1 MREKLEKWG
10 ISWGVI
16 VPILW
21 MLRISSRGLG
31 YWFSPDSGMTQ
42 DNADQ
47 LNGTPVDR
55 NFFIVLEVLGL
66 IILFSRRINWAEF
79 FKRNKILIL
88 LFIYMGIS
96 VLWSDYT
103 DVSMRRYFRGLG
115 DLIMVLVLLTE
126 INYTGATVRFFRVSS
141 FFLVLVS
148 VFFIKYLRDLGVAY
162 EGNIEMWIGVTTHK
176 NSLGQLACVA
186 AFFLTWVLFSKYYRF
201 KLWDIPIFALTMWL
215 LNGSATSISRTSM
228 GVYVSAVAVLVL
240 LRLLKKNVTTVKIIV
255 SVLVFAFALGSFF
268 TVYFYHMG
276 LIPWIAGV
284 TGGDPTLTGRTQLWD
299 ALLEIGSKHWL
310 QGSGYGG
317 FWLGSLGNDLWEQ
330 FGWHPNQAHDGY
342 IDVYVEF
349 GIVGLILLGIYII
362 VTYRDILRNLAF
374 DSDYGRFR
382 LTMLTMVIIY
392 NVTESSFCK
401 PTTILWFLFLLIS
414 IKMPE
419 PYPEGE
425 LGYEKKGKAK
435 SVKKQNRIKRQVV
448 YDKA

>member
-10 ISWGVI
+10 ISWGVVI
-16 VPILW
+16 PILW
-21 MLRISSRGLG
+21 MLRIASRGLG
-31 YWFSPDSGMTQ
+31 YWFSPDAAMSQ

-55 NFFIVLEVLGL
+55 NFFIVLEFLGI
-66 IILFSRRINWAEF
+66 IILISRQINWGEF
-79 FKRNKILIL
+79 FKRNKIVII

-96 VLWSDYT
+96 VLWSDFP
-103 DVSMRRYFRGLG
+103 DVSLRRWFRGIG

-126 INYTGATVRFFRVSS
+126 LNYTGALVRFFRISTL
-141 FFLVLVS
+141 FLIVVS
-148 VFFIKYLRDLGVAY
+148 VFFIKYYRELGVSY
-162 EGNIEMWIGVTTHK
+162 EGSIEMWVGVTTHK

-186 AFFLTWVLFSKYYRF
+186 AFFFTWVLISKYYKF
-201 KLWDIPIFALTMWL
+201 KLWDIPVFLMAMWL
-215 LNGSATSISRTSM
+215 LNGSSTSISRTSM
-228 GVYVSAVAVLVL
+228 GVYISAVAVLVL
-240 LRLLKKNVTTVKIIV
+240 LRLLKKNVTAIRVIV
-255 SVLVFAFALGSFF
+255 SALVFTFALGSFF

-299 ALLEIGSKHWL
+299 ALLEIGSKRWL
-310 QGSGYGG
+310 QGAGYGG

-330 FGWHPNQAHDGY
+330 FVWHPNQAHDGY
-342 IDVYVEF
+342 IDVYVEL
-349 GIVGLILLGIYII
+349 GLIGLILLGIYII
-362 VTYRDILRNLAF
+362 VTYRDILRNFAF

-382 LTMLTMVIIY
+382 MTILTMVIIY

-414 IKMPE
+414 IKMPH

-425 LGYEKKGKAK
+425 LGMEKKEKPK
-435 SVKKQNRIKRQVV
+435 SVKKTNRIKRQVV
-448 YDKA
+448 YDKV